1 MLTIR
6 LQRVGKRNRPAFRL
20 VVTEHTNGP
29 KSGRFLEVLGS
40 HDRILKNTQLKQD
53 RIQHW
58 LAKGVQTSDAVQNI
72 LVEAG
77 IMAGSKTP
85 VHSTTP
91 GKKKAE
97 QNRVAAEEAEKAEE
111 EAAVEAPVEEEV
123 TEEAPA
129 ADTAETQENTEE
141 KVKEE
146 PEAEEE
152 KKEESAES

>member
-40 HDRILKNTQLKQD
+40 HDRILKNTQLKES

-58 LAKGVQTSDAVQNI
+58 LSKGVQTSDAVQNI

-77 IMAGSKTP
+77 ILTGGKVA
-85 VHSTTP
+85 VHSNTP

-97 QNRVAAEEAEKAEE
+97 QNRVAAEEAEKAAEAKKEE
-111 EAAVEAPVEEEV
+111 EAAAAEAAAAPVEE
-123 TEEAPA
+123 APA
-129 ADTAETQENTEE
+129 EPTESAPESAPAED
-141 KVKEE
+141 
-146 PEAEEE
+146 EE
-152 KKEESAES
+152 KKEESA